1 MATTASVAR
10 RAGRGTASQTRN
22 LGLALVVIAIAQ
34 LMVVLDT
41 AIVNIALPSIQR
53 ALHFTPTGL
62 EWVVNGYA
70 LAFGGLLLL
79 GGRAGDLFGRRRV
92 FGTGVLLFT
101 LGSLAGGFASTST
114 WLIIARVAQGVGAA
128 IVAPTALSL
137 VADTFPE
144 GSGRNRALG
153 VYAAVSGA
161 GGALGLLLGG
171 LITNYFSWRWVLFV
185 NVPIGVMLAI
195 AAPRVLAA
203 THGRPGRLD
212 LPGAATVTAGMTLLV
227 YGLSRAA
234 SSGWTNTLTV
244 GSLVTAVVLL
254 AAFIA
259 IELRSEQPLMPLR
272 IFANRNRSGA
282 YAVRLAIGATLSG
295 TLFFLTQFMQ
305 NILGY
310 SPLEAG
316 LAFLPIT
323 VGVVLGAQSASR
335 LIGRIGPRPLM
346 SLGAL
351 VGAVGLFGLSR
362 VTEHSGYVLGVLGPV
377 LALSFGL
384 GLLFVS
390 TTIVAVAG
398 VSPRESGL
406 SSALLNVGQQLGGSL
421 GIAVLG
427 TIAATV
433 TRNQLA
439 SRIPTHALIN
449 QAFTHGYRSAFAISA
464 VIALVGFGVA
474 AIVIKG
480 RPQPTEV
487 AGVPEAA

>member
-1 MATTASVAR
+1 MATTVSVAH
-10 RAGRGTASQTRN
+10 RAGRGTAPQARN

-53 ALHFTPTGL
+53 ALHFTPTSL

-92 FGTGVLLFT
+92 FVTGVLLFT
-101 LGSLAGGFASTST
+101 LGSLAGGFATTST
-114 WLIIARVAQGVGAA
+114 WLIMARVAQGVGAA

-153 VYAAVSGA
+153 VYSAVSGA
-161 GGALGLLLGG
+161 GGALGLILGG

-185 NVPIGVMLAI
+185 NVPIGVMLALG
-195 AAPRVLAA
+195 APRVLAA
-203 THGRPGRLD
+203 TNGRPGRLD

-244 GSLVTAVVLL
+244 GPLVAGIVLL
-254 AAFIA
+254 AAFIV
-259 IELRSEQPLMPLR
+259 IELRSQQPLLPLR

-295 TLFFLTQFMQ
+295 MLFFLTQYMQ

-310 SPLEAG
+310 SPLKAG

-346 SLGAL
+346 SVGAL
-351 VGAVGLFGLSR
+351 VGAAGLFGLSR
-362 VTEHSGYVLGVLGPV
+362 VTEHSGYISGVLGPV
-377 LALSFGL
+377 LAISFGL
-384 GLLFVS
+384 GLIFVS

-406 SSALLNVGQQLGGSL
+406 SSALLNVGQQLGGSI

-433 TRNQLA
+433 TGNQLA
-439 SRIPTHALIN
+439 IRIPTHALIN
-449 QAFTHGYRSAFAISA
+449 HAFTAGYRSAFAISA
-464 VIALVGFGVA
+464 LIALVAIVVA
-474 AIVIKG
+474 AAVFKG
-480 RPQPTEV
+480 RPQNTEV
-487 AGVPEAA
+487 SGLPEAA

>member
-1 MATTASVAR
+1 MATGISVVGRAS
-10 RAGRGTASQTRN
+10 RGTTPRN
-22 LGLALVVIAIAQ
+22 LTLALLVIAIAQ

-53 ALHFTPTGL
+53 ALRFTPTGL

-92 FGTGVLLFT
+92 FVAGVLVFT
-101 LGSLAGGFASTST
+101 LGSLAGGFATTST
-114 WLIIARVAQGVGAA
+114 WLIVARVAQGIGAA

-153 VYAAVSGA
+153 VYSAVSGA

-171 LITNYFSWRWVLFV
+171 LITNYLSWRWVLFV
-185 NVPIGVMLAI
+185 NVPIGGMLAL

-203 THGRPGRLD
+203 THGRRGRLD
-212 LPGAATVTAGMTLLV
+212 LPGAVTVTTGMTLLV
-227 YGLSRAA
+227 YGLNRAA
-234 SSGWTNTLTV
+234 GSGWTNNLTV
-244 GSLVTAVVLL
+244 ASLGAAGVLL
-254 AAFIA
+254 VAFIVV
-259 IELRSEQPLMPLR
+259 ELRSQQPLMPLR
-272 IFANRNRSGA
+272 IFASRNRSGA
-282 YAVRLAIGATLSG
+282 YAIRFAIGATLSG
-295 TLFFLTQFMQ
+295 MLFFLTQFLQ
-305 NILGY
+305 NVLGY

-323 VGVVLGAQSASR
+323 IGVVIGAQTASR

-346 SLGAL
+346 TVGAL
-351 VGAVGLFGLSR
+351 IGAVGLFGLSR
-362 VTEHSGYVLGVLGPV
+362 ITEHAGYVSGVLGPV
-377 LALSFGL
+377 LALSLGL
-384 GLLFVS
+384 GLIFVS

-421 GIAVLG
+421 GLAVLG
-427 TIAATV
+427 TVAATV
-433 TRNQLA
+433 TRNQLPLGV
-439 SRIPTHALIN
+439 PTHALIN
-449 QAFTHGYRSAFAISA
+449 HAVTAGYRSAFAISTAVALMGFVVAIA
-464 VIALVGFGVA
+464 VIR
-474 AIVIKG
+474 G
-480 RPQPTEV
+480 RAQHTDAPAMPEV
-487 AGVPEAA
+487 A